1 MGSDTKWI
9 LSEESCSSGL
19 WPSLAE
25 VGGNVCFCFFLHLS
39 LYEKNN
45 QAIIASSLRHRTSC
59 AWIGFVSPGIIPLPT
74 GNRLGKHSCCRLGS
88 QSRSFNDIKREAA
101 ADCCDMFSTFLSLI
115 MIMIFYFF
123 FRFLLKVETD
133 VPVY

>member
-25 VGGNVCFCFFLHLS
+25 VEGMCASDFYFLLHLS

-45 QAIIASSLRHRTSC
+45 QAIIASLLRHKTSC
-59 AWIGFVSPGIIPLPT
+59 EWIGFVSPGIIPIPI
-74 GNRLGKHSCCRLGS
+74 GYRLGENSCCRLSS
-88 QSRSFNDIKREAA
+88 QSR
-101 ADCCDMFSTFLSLI
+101 
-115 MIMIFYFF
+115 
-123 FRFLLKVETD
+123 
-133 VPVY
+133 